1 MEPWKIT
8 HAMRDAVHFCFSFDS
23 RFDRFSSNM

>member
-23 RFDRFSSNM
+23 RFDRS